1 MSLSEKHLRTIQN
14 NSEAIRKYI
23 YERCNVCDLDMP
35 WDGADAEWIY
45 GEPWDLD
52 ETVHEAISEVC
63 ALELEPDDLRE
74 AIRELDLTCPGCGN
88 QWESGTLVALES
100 TDPIDL
106 EYLAENKH
114 KIDAVQVSALIGFAD
129 ISGFSEWMQRSVL
142 SDVERKAFMSEIIR
156 EFVKFKASTPYYV
169 KLLGDGLMVVHKV
182 AEKSE
187 RGVVIESFLER
198 VHDLVD
204 RVENIISRTAAPRPK
219 GFRARVTY
227 GEVFEI
233 SATDVFDKS
242 KRQTDYIGY
251 TVNLAARLLSVE
263 EAIPLIC
270 SERVAELCTR
280 RVRVEFAEVA
290 PSMTCLK
297 GIDKED
303 LMTLKRVKVSPMF

>member
-1 MSLSEKHLRTIQN
+1 MPLSEKHLETIQKH
-14 NSEAIRKYI
+14 SESIRKYI

-35 WDGADAEWIY
+35 WDGGDAEWIY

-52 ETVHEAISEVC
+52 ETVHEAVSEVC

-100 TDPIDL
+100 ADPIDL

-142 SDVERKAFMSEIIR
+142 SDMERKGLMSEVIR

-169 KLLGDGLMVVHKV
+169 KLLGDGLMFVHKI

-187 RGVVIESFLER
+187 KGVVINNFLER
-198 VHDLVD
+198 VHDLVVN
-204 RVENIISRTAAPRPK
+204 VEDIISKTATPRPK

-233 SATDVFDKS
+233 SATDILDKS

-251 TVNLAARLLSVE
+251 AVNLAARLLSVE
-263 EAIPLIC
+263 ETIPLLC
-270 SERVAELCTR
+270 TERVAELCP
-280 RVRVEFAEVA
+280 RVPHIEFLDLAA
-290 PSMTCLK
+290 SMPCLK

-303 LMTLKRVKVSPMF
+303 LLALKQVRVVPMF